1 MMAKVIG
8 LLLLSVTLSFCTG
21 CAAKIPHTI
30 VSGYAKLG
38 TKLIAVVPVQS
49 DSADRKAAEMLRDK
63 LVEEL
68 YFKGYP
74 KVPPKLI
81 DERLAGNKAAEG
93 IKLSPTSIGEILK
106 VDAVL
111 YATLKEGRMGK
122 GIFYAPTTVDAEF
135 EMRSAKTGESL
146 WRVQYR
152 IVYRHYG
159 FSRRQMELKA
169 SQDYEP
175 AIQEVVTKA
184 LSTLPDALD
193 TDT

>member
-1 MMAKVIG
+1 MAKVIG
-8 LLLLSVTLSFCTG
+8 LLLLSLTLNFCTG
-21 CAAKIPHTI
+21 CAAKIPHTL
-30 VSGYAKLG
+30 VSEYAKLG

-74 KVPPKLI
+74 KVPTRLI
-81 DERLAGNKAAEG
+81 DERLAGNKTADG
-93 IKLSPTSIGEILK
+93 IKLSPASIGEILK

-111 YATLKEGRMGK
+111 YATLKEGRIGK
-122 GIFYAPTTVDAEF
+122 GLFYAPTTVDAEF

-159 FSRRQMELKA
+159 FSHRQMELKA

-175 AIQEVVTKA
+175 AIQEVVIKA